1 MTAKQVTS
9 TGLNKDPDT
18 MISADLVGKRVLVT
32 GGASGIGLA
41 TAELFA
47 KCGAQVAINDMPG
60 NPELTSQLDRLHSQ
74 GHSVIA
80 APADISSE
88 SEIKSMVASV
98 ISELHGLDFL
108 INNAGTPGTRT
119 PIPAA
124 SLDEQTTEFWE
135 KILTVNLLGAF
146 RCTAAAI
153 DSLKEAKG
161 AIVNTASI
169 AGLVGAG
176 SSSAYCASKA
186 ALINLTAEHARAFGP
201 QVRVNAIAP
210 GLVQSNW
217 ECSFDDQGET
227 ANSIPLKRSGQP
239 EDYAETILFLCASA
253 AYITGQT
260 IVVDGGLTLG
270 R

>member
-1 MTAKQVTS
+1 
-9 TGLNKDPDT
+9 
-18 MISADLVGKRVLVT
+18 MITADLSSKRVLVT

-47 KCGAQVAINDMPG
+47 KCGAHVVINDLPG
-60 NPELTSQLDRLHSQ
+60 NPELSAQVMRLCSE
-74 GHSVIA
+74 GFSVVA
-80 APADISSE
+80 APADISCE
-88 SEIKSMVASV
+88 SEIKSMVATAVSQ
-98 ISELHGLDFL
+98 LNGLDFL
-108 INNAGTPGTRT
+108 INNAGTPGTKE
-119 PIPAA
+119 PIPADC
-124 SLDEQTTEFWE
+124 LDKQTSEFWE

-153 DSLKEAKG
+153 DSLKASKG

-169 AGLVGAG
+169 AGLYGAG
-176 SSSAYCASKA
+176 SSSAYSASKA

-201 QVRVNAIAP
+201 AVRVNAIAP

-217 ECSFDDQGET
+217 ECTFDDQGAT

-239 EDYAETILFLCASA
+239 EDYAETILFLCAGA

>member
-1 MTAKQVTS
+1 
-9 TGLNKDPDT
+9 
-18 MISADLVGKRVLVT
+18 MITADLTGKRVLVT

-47 KCGAQVAINDMPG
+47 RSGAQVVINDLPG
-60 NPELTSQLDRLHSQ
+60 NPELDSQVERLSND
-74 GHSVIA
+74 GLNVFA
-80 APADISSE
+80 EPADMSSE
-88 SEIKSMVASV
+88 KDIPSMVAAA
-98 ISELHGLDFL
+98 ISRLNGLDFL
-108 INNAGTPGTRT
+108 INNAGTPATKA
-119 PIPAA
+119 PIPAE
-124 SLDEQTTEFWE
+124 SLDRQTTEFWE

-153 DSLKEAKG
+153 DALKESNG

-169 AGLVGAG
+169 AGIVGAG
-176 SSSAYCASKA
+176 SSTAYSASKA
-186 ALINLTAEHARAFGP
+186 ALINMTAEHARAFGP

-217 ECSFDDQGET
+217 ECSFDDQGAT
-227 ANSIPLKRSGQP
+227 ANSIPLQRSGQP
-239 EDYAETILFLCASA
+239 KDYAEAMLYLCAGA

>member
-1 MTAKQVTS
+1 
-9 TGLNKDPDT
+9 
-18 MISADLVGKRVLVT
+18 MISADLSRKRVLVT

-47 KCGAQVAINDMPG
+47 KCGAQVVINDLPG
-60 NPELTSQLDRLHSQ
+60 NPELTAQTERLCSQ
-74 GHSVIA
+74 GFTVFAEAGDMSNE
-80 APADISSE
+80 AD
-88 SEIKSMVASV
+88 IKSMVASAV
-98 ISELHGLDFL
+98 KRMGGLDYL
-108 INNAGTPGTRT
+108 INNAGTPGTKQ
-119 PIPAA
+119 PIPADQ
-124 SLDEQTTEFWE
+124 LDKQTGKFWE

-153 DSLKEAKG
+153 DSLKKSKG

-176 SSSAYCASKA
+176 SSSAYSASKA

-201 QVRVNAIAP
+201 EVRVNAIAP

-217 ECSFDDQGET
+217 ECTFDDQGAT
-227 ANSIPLKRSGQP
+227 ANRIPLKRSGQP
-239 EDYAETILFLCASA
+239 EDYAETILFLCAGA
-253 AYITGQT
+253 GYITGQT
-260 IVVDGGLTLG
+260 LVVDGGLTLG